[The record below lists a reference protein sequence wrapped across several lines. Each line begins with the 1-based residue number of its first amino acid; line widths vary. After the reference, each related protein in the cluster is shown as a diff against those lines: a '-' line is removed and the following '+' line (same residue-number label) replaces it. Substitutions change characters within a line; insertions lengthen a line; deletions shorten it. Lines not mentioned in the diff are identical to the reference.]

1 MKPVSRI
8 LVGVA
13 VFLTIDATVYLITA
27 HEFTGG
33 TLLPATAISFFY
45 LGWVLWRT
53 TRRAQREIA
62 KEEHPTEVGAVE
74 LEHVGPTIW
83 PVGFAVAAVVLAVGL
98 AVLPLLLIPGGIV
111 FVASAVGWTMDVRG
125 QHAHHDGRGSGAVSL
140 GSEEPGP

>member
-8 LVGVA
+8 LVGLSLFLA
-13 VFLTIDATVYLITA
+13 VDSAVYLITA

-33 TLLPATAISFFY
+33 PLIAATAISFSY

-62 KEEHPTEVGAVE
+62 NEAHPAEVGAVE

-111 FVASAVGWTMDVRG
+111 FVASTVGWATDVRS
-125 QHAHHDGRGSGAVSL
+125 QHAHHDAHGPEAVSL
-140 GSEEPGP
+140 GPEEPAP

>member
-8 LVGVA
+8 LVGLA
-13 VFLTIDATVYLITA
+13 LFLAIDSTVYLLTA
-27 HEFTGG
+27 HEYTGG
-33 TLLPATAISFFY
+33 PLIAATAISFCY

-125 QHAHHDGRGSGAVSL
+125 QHAHHDGHGSEAVSL
-140 GSEEPGP
+140 GSEEPTP